1 MAAPTEPF
9 AGFVMDGGN
18 GFAMSRED
26 ELADVRVT
34 DAVGGVA
41 GVIVTP
47 VKVMVGSS
55 VIIASSKPAQP
66 SWLSIAFG
74 S

>member
-1 MAAPTEPF
+1 MAAPIEPF
-9 AGFVMDGGN
+9 AGFVMEGGN
-18 GFAMSRED
+18 GFATSRD
-26 ELADVRVT
+26 DGFGDVGLT
-34 DAVGGVA
+34 GAVDTGA
-41 GVIVTP
+41 GLIVTP

-66 SWLSIAFG
+66 SWLSTALG